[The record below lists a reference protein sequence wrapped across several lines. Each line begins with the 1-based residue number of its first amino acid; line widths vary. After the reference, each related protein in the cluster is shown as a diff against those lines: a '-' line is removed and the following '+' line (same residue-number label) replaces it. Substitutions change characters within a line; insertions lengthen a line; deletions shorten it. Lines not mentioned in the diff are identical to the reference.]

1 MDSSIRI
8 LCPGC
13 HVRIKAPAKLIGKMR
28 DCPKCGERIFIH
40 SEAPEDCGPAFF
52 QEESTTPVRKPMV
65 GKSYEKLILLAD
77 DDRELN
83 DGLRSLLE
91 QRGHRVIQ
99 AFDGIQAQELVSQEQ
114 PDLLILD
121 VMMPR
126 MGGYPVLEHLQNK
139 PMAPPV
145 IMITANDGNQLKAR
159 AEDFGVVDFIRKP
172 FATEHLLSSVQKGLD
187 RRQAEL
193 SALAG
198 D

>member
-1 MDSSIRI
+1 
-8 LCPGC
+8 
-13 HVRIKAPAKLIGKMR
+13 MR
-28 DCPKCGERIFIH
+28 GCPKCGDRFIILQ
-40 SEAPEDCGPAFF
+40 APPEDCGPVLF
-52 QEESTTPVRKPMV
+52 QEESTAPARKTKG
-65 GKSYEKLILLAD
+65 GKSREKVILLAD

-91 QRGHRVIQ
+91 QHGHRVIQ
-99 AFDGIQAQELVSQEQ
+99 AFDGIQAQNLVSQEQ

-126 MGGYPVLEHLQNK
+126 MGGYPVLEHIQNK
-139 PMAPPV
+139 PKAPPV
-145 IMITANDGNQLKAR
+145 IMITATEGHQFKAR
-159 AEDFGVVDFIRKP
+159 AGEFGVVDFLRKP
-172 FATEHLLSSVQKGLD
+172 FPTEHLLRSVEKGLD

>member
-13 HVRIKAPAKLIGKMR
+13 NARIKAPAQLHGKMR
-28 DCPKCGERIFIH
+28 DCPKCGERLFIYR
-40 SEAPEDCGPAFF
+40 APPEDCGPAMLCD
-52 QEESTTPVRKPMV
+52 EPETPARKPNRA
-65 GKSYEKLILLAD
+65 KLREKLILLVD

-83 DGLRSLLE
+83 DGLRALLE
-91 QRGHRVIQ
+91 KSGHRVIQ
-99 AFDGIQAQELVSQEQ
+99 AFDGIQATELVGQEQ
-114 PDLLILD
+114 PDLMILD
-121 VMMPR
+121 VMMPH

-139 PMAPPV
+139 PKAPPV
-145 IMITANDGNQLKAR
+145 IMITANEGGHLKTR
-159 AEDFGVVDFIRKP
+159 AEEFGVVDFIRKP
-172 FATEHLLSSVQKGLD
+172 FPTERLLSSVEKGLD

>member
-1 MDSSIRI
+1 M
-8 LCPGC
+8 
-13 HVRIKAPAKLIGKMR
+13 
-28 DCPKCGERIFIH
+28 
-40 SEAPEDCGPAFF
+40 
-52 QEESTTPVRKPMV
+52 
-65 GKSYEKLILLAD
+65 
-77 DDRELN
+77 
-83 DGLRSLLE
+83 
-91 QRGHRVIQ
+91 
-99 AFDGIQAQELVSQEQ
+99 
-114 PDLLILD
+114 
-121 VMMPR
+121 MMPR